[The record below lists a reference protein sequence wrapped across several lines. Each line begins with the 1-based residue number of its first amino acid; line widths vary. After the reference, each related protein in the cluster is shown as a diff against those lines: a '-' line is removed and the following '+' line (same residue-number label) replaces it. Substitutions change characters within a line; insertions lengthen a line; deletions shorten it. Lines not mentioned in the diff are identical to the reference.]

1 MPASIRAR
9 LSYANV
15 MATVALFVALGGSS
29 YAVTSLGKNT
39 VGARALKQGSVGAS
53 EVKNGSL
60 GLSEL
65 TASARSSLQGA
76 RGPQGP
82 QGPQG
87 PRGAAGPAA
96 TTLWASLNPDG
107 TLKRGSGVTG
117 VNGAPSLFTRVVFN
131 RDISNC
137 AILSSIGRTGS
148 SLSPGQTIAD
158 EFVPNGFATN
168 EVLVATAD
176 SAGVGSNRGVH
187 IAVFC

>member
-1 MPASIRAR
+1 MLASIRAR
-9 LSYANV
+9 LTYANV

-60 GLSEL
+60 GLAEL
-65 TASARSSLQGA
+65 SASARSALQGA

-82 QGPQG
+82 QGPKG
-87 PRGAAGPAA
+87 DTGAAA

-107 TLKRGSGVTG
+107 TLRRGSGVTS
-117 VNGAPSLFTRVVFN
+117 VTGAPSSFARVVFN
-131 RDISNC
+131 RDINNC
-137 AILSSIGRTGS
+137 AILSSIGRTGG

-158 EFVPNGFATN
+158 EFVSNGFATN
-168 EVLVATAD
+168 EVLVSTAD
-176 SAGVGSNRGVH
+176 SAGTGAARGVH